1 MGKMSLKMLD
11 YGLRKL
17 IITDM
22 TYQLPNVDELLSQL
36 VVEASKRK
44 RRSIDD
50 ATPKEWDAVLKTKS
64 KRPSHD

>member
-1 MGKMSLKMLD
+1 
-11 YGLRKL
+11 
-17 IITDM
+17 M